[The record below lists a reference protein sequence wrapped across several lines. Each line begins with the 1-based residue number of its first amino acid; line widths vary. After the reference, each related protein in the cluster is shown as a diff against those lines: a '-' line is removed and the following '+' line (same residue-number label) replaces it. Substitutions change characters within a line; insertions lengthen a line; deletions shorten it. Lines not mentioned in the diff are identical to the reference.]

1 MHVETLREITDLLEE
16 TMAVH
21 KSVRSSVLSTKEGI
35 VVAAA
40 SKDDHLDPYVIA
52 TVNAALVWAGTT
64 TFEHLDRLVPTYLL
78 HSTPIEQILTILQPH
93 YQLIIVV
100 SKADDEG
107 FNLIESI
114 PTFQSIATRM
124 ELVMAASGGTERE
137 FILEK
142 VVESIPEIT
151 KAMLVTLDGLPVN
164 SVGFEG
170 HIEIAGLIGSIF
182 ANGLTF
188 SEKTE
193 SITINSDKISL
204 FIIKVD
210 EQRLLVVVLPSP
222 KYVSLCQKIKKLIQ
236 DTL

>member
-16 TMAVH
+16 TMDVH
-21 KSVRSSVLSTKEGI
+21 KSVRGSVLSTKEGI

-40 SKDDHLDPYVIA
+40 SKDNKLDPYVVA

-64 TFEHLDRLVPTYLL
+64 TLGHIDRMEPTHLL
-78 HSTPIEQILTILQPH
+78 HSTPVDQILTILQPH

-100 SKADDEG
+100 SRADDEG
-107 FNLIESI
+107 FNLNEAV

-124 ELVMAASGGTERE
+124 ELVMAASGATERE

-142 VVESIPEIT
+142 VVEAIPDVT

-164 SVGFEG
+164 SVGFDD
-170 HIEIAGLIGSIF
+170 HIEVAGLAGSIF

-188 SEKTE
+188 SENTD
-193 SITINSDKISL
+193 SITIHSDKISL
-204 FIIKVD
+204 LITKVD
-210 EQRLLVVVLPSP
+210 EQRLLVVVLPTP
-222 KYVSLCQKIKKLIQ
+222 KYVILRDKIINLIR
-236 DTL
+236 DAI

>member
-16 TMAVH
+16 TMEVH

-40 SKDDHLDPYVIA
+40 SKDDNLDPYVIA

-64 TFEHLDRLVPTYLL
+64 TLEHIDRMEPTHLL

-93 YQLIIVV
+93 YQLIITI
-100 SKADDEG
+100 SRADDEG

-124 ELVMAASGGTERE
+124 ELAMAASGATERE

-142 VVESIPEIT
+142 VVEAIPDIT

-164 SVGFEG
+164 SVGFDD
-170 HIEIAGLIGSIF
+170 HIEVAGLAGSIF

-188 SEKTE
+188 SDKTD
-193 SITINSDKISL
+193 SITIHSDKISL
-204 FIIKVD
+204 FITKVD
-210 EQRLLVVVLPSP
+210 EKRLLVVVLPTP
-222 KYVSLCQKIKKLIQ
+222 KYVKLRDRINTLIQ
-236 DTL
+236 DAI

>member
-16 TMAVH
+16 TMKVH

-40 SKDDHLDPYVIA
+40 SKDDKLDPYVIA

-64 TFEHLDRLVPTYLL
+64 TLGHIDKMTPTHLL
-78 HSTPIEQILTILQPH
+78 HSTSIERILTILQPH
-93 YQLIIVV
+93 YQLIIII
-100 SKADDEG
+100 SRADDEG
-107 FNLIESI
+107 FDLNKSI

-124 ELVMAASGGTERE
+124 ELVMATSGVAERE

-142 VVESIPEIT
+142 LVKSIPDIT

-164 SVGFEG
+164 SVGFDNY
-170 HIEIAGLIGSIF
+170 IEVAGLTGSIF

-188 SEKTE
+188 SEKTNA
-193 SITINSDKISL
+193 ITIHSEKNSL
-204 FIIKVD
+204 FITKID
-210 EQRLLVVVLPSP
+210 EQRLLVVVLPAA
-222 KYVSLCQKIKKLIQ
+222 KYTILRDRINDLIQ
-236 DTL
+236 EAI